1 MVEFADVIAASERLS
16 GVAVR
21 TPAVST
27 RIAGADVAC
36 KAENRQVT
44 GSFKIRGAYN
54 CASRF
59 STDEL
64 ARGLVAISSGNHA
77 QAVAKSAQLLG
88 TTAMIVMP
96 EDSSAVKR
104 AATETLWAE
113 VIAFDRFARD
123 RDDVLEEL
131 LASSGRCFVPPYD
144 HPHVIA
150 GQGTVALE
158 LLEDAGEL
166 DVLIVPVS
174 GGGLIAGCGVAA
186 KAIRP
191 SIRLVGVEPETAAD
205 TKRSLD
211 AGERVWIEAPV
222 TIADGLRVQT
232 PGELTFEI
240 NRRLVDEIVL
250 VTDDEIAQAMSFLRD
265 EVGEVVEPSGA
276 VGIAALLTE
285 GVRANGQR
293 VGVILSGGNV

>member
-21 TPAVST
+21 TPAVPT